1 VLLSVAL
8 IVRNEAAH
16 LDRCLTSLSGLVDE
30 IVVVDTGS
38 TDDTIAIAERHNA
51 VVAHEPWRDDFA
63 TPRNRSLD
71 LASGD
76 WILYMDADERAC
88 PGNHAR
94 VRALL
99 ESATRHVA
107 FRTRFLPRIGW
118 TPFLEYRLFRNLPQI
133 RFRRRMHESML
144 PAISEVADRDGLQI
158 GDTHLLTIEHVGY
171 EGDQSHKHER
181 DEPLLLAALEEQ
193 PDRTFVY
200 DHLARIYEARGD
212 SDRAIAM
219 WKRGIEVAR
228 SRDCVHPDDRLV
240 YVDLIVHL
248 VARDETGDELEALVT
263 EALRF
268 FPSFPSL
275 EFAAA
280 THEFVTGRAERA
292 EVRMEWLT
300 ALTLDDLIASGASY
314 DERLVREW
322 SWNLLGLC
330 RFELGDAARA
340 AEAFRHAEHA
350 APDNPAYRVRRRL
363 AEAHAAG
370 AAAPSP

>member
-8 IVRNEAAH
+8 IVRNEGAH

-51 VVAHEPWRDDFA
+51 LVAHEPWRDDFA

-71 LASGD
+71 LASGE
-76 WILYMDADERAC
+76 WILYLDADERVC

-99 ESATRHVA
+99 DCATSHVA

-144 PAISEVADRDGLQI
+144 PAISAVADRDGLQI

-240 YVDLIVHL
+240 YIDLIVHL

-268 FPSFPSL
+268 FPNFPSL

-292 EVRMEWLT
+292 EARMEWLT
-300 ALTLDDLIASGASY
+300 ALTLEDLIASGASY

-322 SWNLLGLC
+322 AWNLLGLC
-330 RFELGDAARA
+330 RFELGDDPGAAD
-340 AEAFRHAEHA
+340 AFRHAEHA

-363 AEAHAAG
+363 AEAHAGG
-370 AAAPSP
+370 AAAPTL